1 MNTVQSFP
9 RTPEEAGIIP
19 VKLKR
24 KLEYKNDHIE
34 QYISTK
40 KIFEALNT
48 LKNLGNK
55 YYQFVTDLD
64 SYKRKCRKTDP
75 DGFDFIFNESEEVPA
90 ENDSI
95 DTEVPSEDEN
105 EEEDNASKHFAKK

>member
-1 MNTVQSFP
+1 MNFPIFDQDILNTVQSFP

-55 YYQFVTDLD
+55 
-64 SYKRKCRKTDP
+64 
-75 DGFDFIFNESEEVPA
+75 
-90 ENDSI
+90 
-95 DTEVPSEDEN
+95 
-105 EEEDNASKHFAKK
+105 